1 MDGLFYAVE
10 RALTALNSSLCS
22 NPDDID
28 GAILLLENILQ
39 RLYHF
44 NFAMSSCNAFK
55 LFGCSYVDELIIL
68 DWVMSLHMITY
79 LMPILMVLSA
89 ILC

>member
-10 RALTALNSSLCS
+10 QALTALNSSLCS

-28 GAILLLENILQ
+28 GAVLLLENILQ

-44 NFAMSSCNAFK
+44 DFFMSSCNALT
-55 LFGCSYVDELIIL
+55 LFWTALRE
-68 DWVMSLHMITY
+68 
-79 LMPILMVLSA
+79 
-89 ILC
+89 